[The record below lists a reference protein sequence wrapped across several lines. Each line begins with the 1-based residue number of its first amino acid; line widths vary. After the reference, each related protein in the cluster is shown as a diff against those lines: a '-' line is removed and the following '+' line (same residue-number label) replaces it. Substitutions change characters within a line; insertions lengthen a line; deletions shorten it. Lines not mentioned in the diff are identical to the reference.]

1 MSNGTLSTAAGVRRY
16 MRAIGSKSARRTAA
30 VVVYEGERGYALGSY
45 VAEGAS
51 VYAGDT
57 ATAHAAARGL
67 LVPARAITGGRIDA
81 LLSAGGGLAEVVRA
95 ADIIGGRVDEGVR
108 PIELSD
114 PLSVELT
121 GHGYDATGMTW
132 TARAASRD
140 TAQRPIM
147 ASVLVEAYTG
157 PVGLRPRYVAADNY
171 RLHVYGDRLAVSEA
185 RAVVPVALA
194 EYAAEA
200 VLGST
205 PRVKRG
211 ADATRPAAWIG
222 RGCATWYGAD
232 RRSVLI
238 EAEGVAVRVEDRGG
252 RYPAFESI
260 IPKGGEHTARVVV
273 GSSDMERG
281 LRYTLDEARLIAA
294 RAGDR
299 APERFTLA
307 LGPSGAATCAITGRP
322 DSEGEG
328 GHVFTYAVAPTGS
341 GEATMA
347 AEYMLDALAD
357 RRGANV
363 ELLLHGEYRPV
374 VVSGTLAGGASD
386 RTAVI
391 MPLRGVRNARAAE
404 LAGIES
410 AELVAA
416 GA

>member
-1 MSNGTLSTAAGVRRY
+1 
-16 MRAIGSKSARRTAA
+16 MRAIGSKATRRTAA
-30 VVVYEGERGYALGSY
+30 VVVYEGERGYALGAH
-45 VAEGAS
+45 VRDGAS
-51 VYAGDT
+51 VYAGNT
-57 ATAHAAARGL
+57 ATAHAAARGE
-67 LVPARAITGGRIDA
+67 LVPVRATTGARIDA
-81 LLSAGGGLAEVVRA
+81 LLSAGGSLAEVVRA
-95 ADIIGGRVDEGVR
+95 ADRIEGGTDSPR
-108 PIELSD
+108 PVELVGA
-114 PLSVELT
+114 LSVELT
-121 GHGYDATGMTW
+121 GHGYDAEGITW

-147 ASVLVEAYTG
+147 ASVLIEAYTG

-171 RLHVYGDRLAVSEA
+171 RLHVYGDRLAVAEA
-185 RAVVPVALA
+185 RAVVPVELA
-194 EYAAEA
+194 EYVAEA

-232 RRSVLI
+232 RASVLI

-273 GSSDMERG
+273 GSSDIERG

-294 RAGDR
+294 RAGDC

-307 LGPSGAATCAITGRP
+307 LGPSGTATCAITGRP
-322 DSEGEG
+322 DAEGEG
-328 GHVFTYAVAPTGS
+328 GHLFTYAIAPTGC

-391 MPLRGVRNARAAE
+391 MPLRGVRNGRAAE
-404 LAGIES
+404 LAGIE
-410 AELVAA
+410 ARELVAA